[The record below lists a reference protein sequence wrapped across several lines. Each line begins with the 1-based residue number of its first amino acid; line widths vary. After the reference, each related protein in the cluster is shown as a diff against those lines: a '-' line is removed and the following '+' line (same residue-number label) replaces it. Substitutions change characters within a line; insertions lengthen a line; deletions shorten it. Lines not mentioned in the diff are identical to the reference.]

1 MQAHS
6 SSFKTPL
13 RLALAAA
20 LAASALGAQAAG
32 RPGYSDT
39 ETVVES
45 AGWAAPQ
52 LARAA
57 AASGRALVEQLRSAR
72 AFLDADSPALALSA
86 LRVAG
91 EFDGAW
97 LRTMP
102 FLDVGN
108 AIRTARNKLVA
119 GEQDRFYDDLLPI
132 YASLDEMDLYAPRLA
147 AHVRERTHRAE
158 AAAHGG
164 RNGEAASTL
173 TEVARDIEDTTVY
186 MPLDFVGQQIRVAR
200 TALAASPAD
209 KAAARQAIDRALG
222 SVFEVVRGVDT
233 ARPAR

>member
-6 SSFKTPL
+6 SSLKTPL

-45 AGWAAPQ
+45 AGWASPQ

-72 AFLDADSPALALSA
+72 AFLDADSPALAQSA
-86 LRVAG
+86 LRVAS

-102 FLDVGN
+102 FLDVGD
-108 AIRTARNKLVA
+108 AIRNARNKLVA
-119 GEQDRFYDDLLPI
+119 GEQDGFYDDLLPI
-132 YASLDEMDLYAPRLA
+132 YASLDEMDVYAPRLA
-147 AHVRERTHRAE
+147 AHVRERTRTAE
-158 AAAHGG
+158 ASARGG
-164 RNGEAASTL
+164 RTGEAASTL

-186 MPLDFVGQQIRVAR
+186 LPLGRVGDDIRVAQV
-200 TALAASPAD
+200 ALAGTAPD

-222 SVFEVVRGVDT
+222 SVFEVVRGVDA